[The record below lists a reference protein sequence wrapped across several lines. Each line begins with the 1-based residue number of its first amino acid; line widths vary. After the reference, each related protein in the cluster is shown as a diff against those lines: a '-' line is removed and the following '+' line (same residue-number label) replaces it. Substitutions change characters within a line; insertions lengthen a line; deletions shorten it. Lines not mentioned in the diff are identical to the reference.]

1 MKKSRRHPNYTH
13 KTPYTHVYS
22 SSTDLE
28 GTNPYKIPS
37 CATSTFREPE
47 GLQKTQTPV
56 IPRNYTHE
64 TYKVSWEEHTARVF
78 SHRRPRTYMP
88 QSPATPIFCTSLY
101 MSSKWVIDV
110 IYLCQFWYKECQHF
124 PTQPRIENAHYS
136 LHLLV
141 HPHKA
146 FWTETTIANFMPLS
160 NLNND

>member
-1 MKKSRRHPNYTH
+1 MKKSWRHPNYTH

-37 CATSTFREPE
+37 CATSPFREWRLTE
-47 GLQKTQTPV
+47 GSN
-56 IPRNYTHE
+56 PRYFAELYSWNVQGFMGG
-64 TYKVSWEEHTARVF
+64 TYREGF

-88 QSPATPIFCTSLY
+88 KVLRPQFFCTSLY

-124 PTQPRIENAHYS
+124 PTQPRIENAYHS

-141 HPHKA
+141 HLHKA

-160 NLNND
+160 NLNSE

>member
-37 CATSTFREPE
+37 CATSPFKNLKAYRKLKPLLFR
-47 GLQKTQTPV
+47 GIILMKRTRFHGRN
-56 IPRNYTHE
+56 IPRGFFTPEAANIH
-64 TYKVSWEEHTARVF
+64 A
-78 SHRRPRTYMP
+78 

-136 LHLLV
+136 LYPLV
-141 HPHKA
+141 HLHKA